1 MNYRRKRSSYF
12 SDIEKLY
19 YVEKN
24 QVQLIEAEAL
34 TAVEI
39 DVDQLT
45 VMIDECTSFQIY
57 QLINNPD
64 RKLVLINIKND

>member
-24 QVQLIEAEAL
+24 QVQSIEAEEL
-34 TAVEI
+34 SAVEI

-57 QLINNPD
+57 QLINNSD
-64 RKLVLINIKND
+64 RKLVLIDIKND